1 MRIPKSWVPI
11 LAKRITENLIEKG
24 MVVLSVPE
32 DKLLSKV
39 EELITEELMVEDR
52 LNDEVRLIL
61 NKYTSDIEG
70 GRMDYRKLYDAVRR
84 QDLAYVPCAVKGAYG
99 AGPDRSGQR

>member
-11 LAKRITENLIEKG
+11 LAKRITENLIAKE

-32 DKLLSKV
+32 DKLLAKV

-52 LNDEVRLIL
+52 LNDEVRLLL
-61 NKYTSDIEG
+61 NKHTSDIER
-70 GRMDYRKLYDAVRR
+70 GRMDYRKLFDLTKQKLVRER
-84 QDLAYVPCAVKGAYG
+84 NIVL
-99 AGPDRSGQR
+99 